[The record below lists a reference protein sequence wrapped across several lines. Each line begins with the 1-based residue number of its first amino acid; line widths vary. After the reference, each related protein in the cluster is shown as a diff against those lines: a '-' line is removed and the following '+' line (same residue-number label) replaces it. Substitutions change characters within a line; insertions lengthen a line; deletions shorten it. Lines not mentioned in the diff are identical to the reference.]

1 MIMKRSSLVYFM
13 EMTRF
18 MFCSGYTRFGL
29 FLDILARCFVVVVVV
44 VVAYL
49 SCSLG

>member
-1 MIMKRSSLVYFM
+1 M

-29 FLDILARCFVVVVVV
+29 FLDILARCFFVVVVVVVV